1 MSKSTITTVLPFD
14 VHTVWTLVT
23 DVRHYGWRSDLSR
36 TEVRSEKEFV
46 EYAKSQGSKHAH
58 WYYAMNCY
66 ATTFTVTKLEYCKRW
81 EFDMENT
88 NMRGHWT
95 GVFRSKG
102 DNTEI
107 QFTEVVTAKK
117 WMLKPFVK
125 GYLKK
130 QQARFVADLKQAL
143 QTQGEKAKIKP
154 ADPSSAQ
161 RRQIK

>member
-46 EYAKSQGSKHAH
+46 EYARNG
-58 WYYAMNCY
+58 Y
-66 ATTFTVTKLEYCKRW
+66 ATTFTVTKLEDCKRW

-95 GVFRSKG
+95 GVFRSRG

-130 QQARFVADLKQAL
+130 QQARFVTDLKQAL
-143 QTQGEKAKIKP
+143 QTQGEKAKTKP

>member
-46 EYAKSQGSKHAH
+46 EYARNG
-58 WYYAMNCY
+58 Y

-95 GVFRSKG
+95 GVFRSRG

-117 WMLKPFVK
+117 WILKPFVK

-130 QQARFVADLKQAL
+130 QQARFVTDLKQAL
-143 QTQGEKAKIKP
+143 QTQGEKAKTKP

>member
-46 EYAKSQGSKHAH
+46 EYARNG
-58 WYYAMNCY
+58 Y
-66 ATTFTVTKLEYCKRW
+66 ATTFTVTKLEDCKRW

-95 GVFRSKG
+95 GVFRSRG

-125 GYLKK
+125 GYLKNS
-130 QQARFVADLKQAL
+130 RRDLW
-143 QTQGEKAKIKP
+143 QT
-154 ADPSSAQ
+154 
-161 RRQIK
+161 

>member
-14 VHTVWTLVT
+14 VHAVWTSVT

-46 EYAKSQGSKHAH
+46 EYARNG
-58 WYYAMNCY
+58 Y
-66 ATTFTVTKLEYCKRW
+66 ATTFTVTKLEDCKRW

-95 GVFRSKG
+95 GVFRSRG

-130 QQARFVADLKQAL
+130 QQARFVTDLKQAL
-143 QTQGEKAKIKP
+143 QTQGEKAKTKP
-154 ADPSSAQ
+154 ADPSSAF
-161 RRQIK
+161 KEEK

>member
-46 EYAKSQGSKHAH
+46 EYARNG
-58 WYYAMNCY
+58 Y
-66 ATTFTVTKLEYCKRW
+66 ATTFTVTKLEDCKRW

-95 GVFRSKG
+95 GVFRSRG

-117 WMLKPFVK
+117 WILKPFVK

-143 QTQGEKAKIKP
+143 QTRGEKAKTKP
-154 ADPSSAQ
+154 ADPSSAF
-161 RRQIK
+161 KEEK